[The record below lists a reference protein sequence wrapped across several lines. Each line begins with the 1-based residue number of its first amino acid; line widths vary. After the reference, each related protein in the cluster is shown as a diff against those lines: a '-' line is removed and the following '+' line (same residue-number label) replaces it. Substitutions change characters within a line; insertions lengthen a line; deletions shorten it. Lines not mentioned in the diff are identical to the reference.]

1 MKLQLLITQ
10 YTETEDIIKPMLTSI
25 EAQQGVDLKKDIEV
39 VIGNDGSDVKLSKDF
54 LGSFSYPIRYNYYEH
69 SGLPGCR
76 KNLFNDST
84 ADYVMFCDADDMFIN
99 NLAFNIIFTFMEKGF
114 DALVCD
120 FIEEIVDR
128 KLGKSFFPAH
138 KKDRVFVHGKI
149 YRRQYLL
156 DNGIVWHPEI
166 RCHEDSCF
174 NILALRL
181 AKDLK
186 YCPIPLYLWKWRD
199 HTICRGDTL
208 YVPKTYVHMI
218 ESNEQL
224 IQDFLDRGKVEEAK
238 EQVAILTYGTY
249 YMLNKPIGRDPLN
262 VKYRYLT
269 EKRFQE
275 YYRKHKEMLR
285 TIDPRVE
292 KNIIRGTKT
301 RVLGEGVLLESFTF
315 DAWIRH
321 IEEL

>member
-1 MKLQLLITQ
+1 MINH
-10 YTETEDIIKPMLTSI
+10 YGHE
-25 EAQQGVDLKKDIEV
+25 
-39 VIGNDGSDVKLSKDF
+39 
-54 LGSFSYPIRYNYYEH
+54 
-69 SGLPGCR
+69 GLPGCR

-99 NLAFNIIFTFMEKGF
+99 NLTLNIIFSYIEKGL
-114 DALVCD
+114 DAFVCD
-120 FIEEIVDR
+120 FMEEIVDR
-128 KLGKSFFPAH
+128 KTRKAH
-138 KKDRVFVHGKI
+138 FVPHRKDHVFVHGKI

-166 RCHEDSCF
+166 KCHEDSCF
-174 NILALRL
+174 NILAQSLT
-181 AKDLK
+181 KDLVH
-186 YCPIPLYLWKWRD
+186 CPVPLYLWKWRD
-199 HTICRGDTL
+199 QTICRGDAL

-224 IQDFLDRGKVEEAK
+224 IRDFLDRGRVEDAK
-238 EQVAILTYGTY
+238 KHAVILLYGTY
-249 YMLNKPIGRDPLN
+249 YMLNKPIWRDPMN

-275 YYRKHKEMLR
+275 YYRKHEELIRAADQRM
-285 TIDPRVE
+285 VQE
-292 KNIIRGTKT
+292 IIAGTKK